1 MILKAYG
8 ISKRKH
14 ILVILAFWRITHSD
28 SLPTC
33 TLASKC
39 ITQRQF
45 YNTYS
50 TAKSAIVHSSIKL
63 PLIRHWV
70 KHFNCLKICSPIK
83 AANSKKLPI
92 HYSQSN
98 STATRVHCHH
108 WRPLVYF
115 GIIALGTAEFCCIIS
130 PSNLNKTEKKPCWF
144 VKKTTNC
151 NKLSTD
157 VMILWMFEF
166 EYTLNLLLEL
176 WLCNKQLHFI
186 STGQFWIKIT

>member
-144 VKKTTNC
+144 VQKLQIVINC
-151 NKLSTD
+151 WL
-157 VMILWMFEF
+157 MLWYYECLN
-166 EYTLNLLLEL
+166 YTLNTL
-176 WLCNKQLHFI
+176 WICFWNCGYAINSFI
-186 STGQFWIKIT
+186 LYPLDNF